1 MVKTLY
7 LQKLYRRDKSI
18 SNLTKFYT
26 FVNKVLKEA
35 APTIDPARMVLAP
48 LWYFKVHAK
57 MRDWPQYRNLQREQS
72 ENNPETD

>member
-48 LWYFKVHAK
+48 LWYFNAHAK
-57 MRDWPQYRNLQREQS
+57 MRDWPQYRNLQREQA
-72 ENNPETD
+72 EDNPEAD

>member
-35 APTIDPARMVLAP
+35 APTIDPERMVLAP

-57 MRDWPQYRNLQREQS
+57 MRDWPQYRNLQRE
-72 ENNPETD
+72 